1 MPMLCNV
8 KELIREYV
16 LLVTSLLCKEMRK
29 EGIFWMIL
37 CLQLKSGMI
46 AVYIRDLLEYK
57 LVAAH
62 LHCHTNLFSCT
73 ILKL

>member
-37 CLQLKSGMI
+37 CLQLKSDMI
-46 AVYIRDLLEYK
+46 AVYVRD
-57 LVAAH
+57 
-62 LHCHTNLFSCT
+62 
-73 ILKL
+73 